1 MSDATSP
8 RPVLNG
14 RYELHRRLARGGM
27 ADVFLAHDQ
36 LLDRPVA
43 IKVLFPQFAAEP
55 TFVERFRR
63 EAQAA
68 ANLNHPS
75 IVAVYDWGEHD
86 TTYFIVM
93 EYVEGRS
100 LAEIIQAEGTLHP
113 DRAAEIATD
122 VAAALG
128 FAHRNGVVHR
138 DVKGGNILV
147 TPTGQVKVT
156 DFGIARAFGAG
167 DELTQTG
174 SVMGTA
180 TYFSPEQAQGKTV
193 DPRSDLYSLGV
204 VLFEMVTGR
213 PPFIGESPVA
223 IAYKHVQEAPPRP
236 TSLNPALPKKLETVI
251 AHLLAKNPDQRYPSA
266 EEVRADLRRFR
277 EDQPLVG
284 LGDAAN
290 GPVTAEVSKVDV
302 GDTDTSGSDSG
313 STTTSGTAS
322 SAAGLT
328 AAASAGNPV
337 VEPAASDGNRAVI
350 DSTRALPATE
360 AAEADFLEEEYYEPP
375 RRSGMFFVALTVL
388 VIALVGLL
396 VYIAN
401 VLNDGDD
408 DLAGQLTTAPVPSVI
423 DETQET
429 AERLLTEAG
438 FKPSA
443 VFEVNEEV
451 EPGIVFDQDPAKA
464 TDAAEGSIV
473 IIKVSQAASTVD
485 LPDVTGRTEEEA
497 TSLLSS
503 LGLRV
508 DRVVESN
515 DDVPEGQVISMSP
528 QPDQAVNPDT
538 LVTLTISTGPAQV
551 EVPELAGLTV
561 QEASNLLGQRKL
573 PNPQIVLEPSS
584 EVDKGLVI
592 RSDPEAGTAVS
603 IDREVTLFVS
613 DGPETALV
621 PPVVGLTQAAAEQA
635 ISNKGFNPVVEFIDV
650 AAGSND
656 DGKVMSQDPAANVKL
671 EIGSDVT
678 IRVGREV
685 DPVSTTTTTS
695 STSSS
700 SSSSSSSS
708 TSTSSTTSSTASG
721 NLVRHWPLVGQRQQ
735 D

>member
-1 MSDATSP
+1 
-8 RPVLNG
+8 
-14 RYELHRRLARGGM
+14 M

-43 IKVLFPQFAAEP
+43 VKVLFPQFAAEP

-86 TTYFIVM
+86 STYFIVM

-213 PPFIGESPVA
+213 PPFVGESPVA

-277 EDQPLVG
+277 ENQPLFG
-284 LGDAAN
+284 LGDAAT

-302 GDTDTSGSDSG
+302 DDADSNQSGSAA
-313 STTTSGTAS
+313 TTGAGV
-322 SAAGLT
+322 AAG
-328 AAASAGNPV
+328 AAGGGNPV
-337 VEPAASDGNRAVI
+337 IEPEASDGNRAVI
-350 DSTRALPATE
+350 DSTRALPATQ

-401 VLNDGDD
+401 VLSGDD
-408 DLAGQLTTAPVPSVI
+408 GELAAQLTTAPVPSVI
-423 DETQET
+423 GETQET
-429 AERLLTEAG
+429 AERLLTEAL

-515 DDVPEGQVISMSP
+515 DDVPEGEVISMSP
-528 QPDQAVNPDT
+528 QPNQAVNPDT

-635 ISNKGFNPVVEFIDV
+635 ISNKGFNPIIEFIDV

-685 DPVSTTTTTS
+685 DAVTTETTSSSSSSTDSGSSS

-700 SSSSSSSS
+700 SS
-708 TSTSSTTSSTASG
+708 TTTTTSAA
-721 NLVRHWPLVGQRQQ
+721 NLGRHWLPFE
-735 D
+735 